1 MIKTF
6 RFGTSLF
13 AAAIAMMVLAP
24 MTAQAASEGEDLD
37 VVSHSADGYYW
48 DFTPIPIGTGG
59 KGKVELP
66 RIFIVRDADGGLGV
80 DFFWSSTAA
89 VHAGHYTAVW
99 EDDGHGAAPAAEDD
113 HADAATDDHDA
124 GAGVEGRHD
133 YYYAALSPAVGSV
146 VIDMSITR
154 QLLFAWFGMLIVA
167 FTFIRLA
174 GRYKAGVG
182 RTSAPKGRLQNMLE
196 TLIVFVRDEI
206 ARPNLGDKTDKY
218 LPYLLTAFFF
228 ILTCNLIGLVPFGAT
243 ATSNI
248 MVTAVLATITFLLTQ
263 FGGSRD
269 HWMHVF
275 NPPGVPWFVKPI
287 MLPVEIL
294 GLFTK
299 PIALAIRLFANMTAG
314 HLVILSL
321 IGLIFTFGSLFGS
334 VAGYGVS
341 IVSVAFALFI
351 YCLELLV
358 SFIQAYVFTMLSAL
372 FIGMAV
378 AEHDHHHEEDHHHS
392 PALAEMHE
400 AVLE

>member
-24 MTAQAASEGEDLD
+24 MAAQGASEGEDLD
-37 VVSHSADGYYW
+37 IVGHVADGYYW
-48 DFTPIPIGTGG
+48 DFSPLKIGTDR

-66 RIFIVRDADGGLGV
+66 RIFVVRDAEGGLGV

-99 EDDGHGAAPAAEDD
+99 ADDGHAAPAEAEGDHAGAAPDEHTEAA
-113 HADAATDDHDA
+113 
-124 GAGVEGRHD
+124 VEGRHD
-133 YYYAALSPAVGSV
+133 YYYAALSPAAGSV

-154 QLLFAWFGMLIVA
+154 QLLFAWFGMLLVA
-167 FTFIRLA
+167 FLFIRLA
-174 GRYKAGVG
+174 GRYKAGIG

-196 TLIVFVRDEI
+196 TLVLFVRDEI

-218 LPYLLTAFFF
+218 LPYLLTVFFF
-228 ILTCNLIGLVPFGAT
+228 ILTCNLLGLVPFGAT

-248 MVTAVLATITFLLTQ
+248 MVTAVLATITFVLTQ
-263 FGGSRD
+263 LGGSRD
-269 HWMHVF
+269 HWMHIF
-275 NPPGVPWFVKPI
+275 NPPGVPAFVKPI
-287 MLPVEIL
+287 LIPVELL

-321 IGLIFTFGSLFGS
+321 IGLIFTFGSLFGG
-334 VAGYGVS
+334 VAGYGVAP
-341 IVSVAFALFI
+341 ISVAFALFI

-378 AEHDHHHEEDHHHS
+378 AQHEHHHEEDQHHA
-392 PALAEMHE
+392 PGMAEMHE